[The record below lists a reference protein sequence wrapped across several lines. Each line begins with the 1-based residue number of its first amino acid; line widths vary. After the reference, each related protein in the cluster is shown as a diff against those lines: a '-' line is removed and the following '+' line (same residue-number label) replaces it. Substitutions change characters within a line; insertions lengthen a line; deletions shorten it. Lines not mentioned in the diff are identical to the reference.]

1 MKTPAMRDTR
11 RSAHANCWSMPVNC
25 ANSRA
30 RRCRKAIPWSL
41 RACISSAARSN
52 ARLRWPKA
60 NKAGTN
66 ARPNAAAP
74 QTKKPARP
82 LRDRENNS
90 QTLLM
95 TIGAEPAIMDTR
107 LIAANPAEVDTECLV
122 VFALDHSVKSQGGN
136 SKEKPEPR
144 LAVKDA
150 ALEKAVA
157 DLVGSG
163 EVTGKA
169 FETAMLH
176 RPQGLKAK
184 RLLVVGAGKAK
195 SFSHAEVRK
204 AAGSAIRALKPK
216 T

>member
-1 MKTPAMRDTR
+1 
-11 RSAHANCWSMPVNC
+11 
-25 ANSRA
+25 
-30 RRCRKAIPWSL
+30 
-41 RACISSAARSN
+41 
-52 ARLRWPKA
+52 
-60 NKAGTN
+60 
-66 ARPNAAAP
+66 
-74 QTKKPARP
+74 
-82 LRDRENNS
+82 
-90 QTLLM
+90 
-95 TIGAEPAIMDTR
+95 MDTR
-107 LIAANPAEVDTECLV
+107 LIAASPAEVDTECLV

-136 SKEKPEPR
+136 TKDKPEPR

-150 ALEKAVA
+150 TLEKAVA
-157 DLVGSG
+157 DLVSSG

-216 T
+216 TIKSCAFDRLGLQRADG

>member
-1 MKTPAMRDTR
+1 MKTRAMRDTR
-11 RSAHANCWSMPVNC
+11 RSAHANCWSMPANC

-30 RRCRKAIPWSL
+30 RRCRKAIPWSPH
-41 RACISSAARSN
+41 ACISSAARSN
-52 ARLRWPKA
+52 VRSRWPKA

-66 ARPNAAAP
+66 AKPNAAAP

-90 QTLLM
+90 QTFHNQ
-95 TIGAEPAIMDTR
+95 GVKSAIMDTR

-136 SKEKPEPR
+136 SQGGDSKNKEKPEPR
-144 LAVKDA
+144 LTVKDA

-157 DLVGSG
+157 DLVSSG
-163 EVTGKA
+163 EVTAKA

-195 SFSHAEVRK
+195 SLDRK
-204 AAGSAIRALKPK
+204 STRLNSIH
-216 T
+216 